1 MKTITLTLTKQLEN
15 KFTSKLKK
23 EKLTDSEYILKL
35 IENDLDST
43 IKLGEGFYYHRQS
56 DKLYDIENEEIPLT
70 KIEKRMLLTLIAYE
84 GKIIPV
90 DVIIQKA
97 WKKDQVSIYSFRNII
112 LKIREKT
119 YYKLIKNHSNLGYS
133 INISNT

>member
-84 GKIIPV
+84 GKITPV

-133 INISNT
+133 IDM

>member
-1 MKTITLTLTKQLEN
+1 MKTITLTLTKQLED

-56 DKLYDIENEEIPLT
+56 DKLYDKENKEIPLT
-70 KIEKRMLLTLIAYE
+70 KIEKGILLTLIANE
-84 GKIIPV
+84 GDITPV
-90 DVIIQKA
+90 DIIIQKA
-97 WKKDQVSIYSFRNII
+97 WKKDNVSIYSFRNVV

-133 INISNT
+133 INM

>member
-1 MKTITLTLTKQLEN
+1 MKTITLTLTKQLED
-15 KFTSKLKK
+15 KFISKLKK

-56 DKLYDIENEEIPLT
+56 DKLYNKENEEIPLT

-84 GKIIPV
+84 GEITPV

-97 WKKDQVSIYSFRNII
+97 WKKDYVSIYSFRNVVN
-112 LKIREKT
+112 KIRDKT
-119 YYKLIKNHSNLGYS
+119 YYKLIKCYSNLGYS
-133 INISNT
+133 INM

>member
-1 MKTITLTLTKQLEN
+1 MKTITLTLTKQLED

-23 EKLTDSEYILKL
+23 DKLTDSEYILKL

-56 DKLYDIENEEIPLT
+56 DKLYDKENKEIPLT
-70 KIEKRMLLTLIAYE
+70 KIEKGILLTLIANE
-84 GKIIPV
+84 GDITPV
-90 DVIIQKA
+90 DIIIQKA
-97 WKKDQVSIYSFRNII
+97 WKKDNVSIYSFRNVV

-133 INISNT
+133 INM

>member
-35 IENDLDST
+35 IKNDLDST

-133 INISNT
+133 IDM

>member
-84 GKIIPV
+84 GEITPV
-90 DVIIQKA
+90 DVIIEKA
-97 WKKDQVSIYSFRNII
+97 WKKDHVSIYSFRNVI

-119 YYKLIKNHSNLGYS
+119 YYKLINNHSNLGYS
-133 INISNT
+133 INM